1 MFRLGHNCILTL
13 TPELY
18 AHLSNRMGSKMESIL
33 FQQLAEA
40 IVEQLSSTVPVLR
53 LGWFAEN
60 SPVKMAVWLRKDCTG
75 C

>member
-1 MFRLGHNCILTL
+1 MGMITCVF
-13 TPELY
+13 
-18 AHLSNRMGSKMESIL
+18 AMGSKMESIL

-60 SPVKMAVWLRKDCTG
+60 SPVKMALRLGKDCTD